1 MAANLKN
8 LLKLKEKLRN
18 NVRATEFID
27 LIYRKDLPEIEDYSH
42 LEIHDN
48 DGKLIKSYK
57 KLRKNAKRNK
67 N

>member
-1 MAANLKN
+1 
-8 LLKLKEKLRN
+8 
-18 NVRATEFID
+18 VRATEFID

>member
-1 MAANLKN
+1 VAANLKN

>member
-1 MAANLKN
+1 M
-8 LLKLKEKLRN
+8 
-18 NVRATEFID
+18 RATEVID
-27 LIYRKDLPEIEDYSH
+27 LIYRKDLPEIEEYSH

-57 KLRKNAKRNK
+57 KLRRNAKRNK